1 MANKSAQVLHIDSIR
16 TAYRFAKVELKNRT
30 WGEGIMFIRVV
41 GMSKTFGKGE
51 AAVRALREVQFGIAK
66 GEMVS
71 ITGPSGCGKT
81 TLLHILA
88 GIETCDK
95 GEIWIGDAP
104 IHLWNDQEIAK
115 LRLAKMGFVF
125 QSYHLVPV
133 LTAWENVALPLIAS
147 GVETGKARFRAME
160 ALAETGLADKAGRY
174 PSQLSGGQNQRVAIA
189 RAIIGKPDIIWA
201 DEPTGALDTDTAEQ
215 IIGML
220 EMLNRHHGTTVVIVT
235 HDPKIAERTSRTI
248 RLHNG
253 RIVHDGGLLL

>member
-1 MANKSAQVLHIDSIR
+1 MI
-16 TAYRFAKVELKNRT
+16 KVKGL
-30 WGEGIMFIRVV
+30 
-41 GMSKTFGKGE
+41 SKTYGKGE
-51 AAVRALREVQFGIAK
+51 AAARALRDVELMISK

-88 GIETCDK
+88 GIESSDS
-95 GEIWIGDAP
+95 GEIWIGNAP
-104 IHLWNDQEIAK
+104 IHKWDDKQIAK

-133 LTAWENVALPLIAS
+133 LNAWENTALPLIAAGIS
-147 GVETGKARFRAME
+147 ANKARTRALE
-160 ALAETGLADKAGRY
+160 ALREVGLEEKANSY
-174 PSQLSGGQNQRVAIA
+174 PSKLSGGQNQRVAIA
-189 RAIIGKPDIIWA
+189 RAIAGKPDIIWA

-235 HDPKIAERTSRTI
+235 HDPRIADRTSRTI
-248 RLHNG
+248 RMQNG
-253 RIVHDGGLLL
+253 RVIQGGGGPL